1 MAPFLR
7 QEFIR
12 IRLNKEADREAIVLG
27 QFSLSCRANRNV
39 QFFAYQRCLKCPFA
53 KSVKVF
59 GSYFSSKNGFAY
71 PQYLNCKIL
80 HGGRFCSLDQL
91 YKKFSGNDVFPSP
104 KLNED
109 QKQEKGFRL
118 KLKSFFPEIR

>member
-27 QFSLSCRANRNV
+27 QFSLSSRANNNV
-39 QFFAYQRCLKCPFA
+39 QFFAYQRRLKCPFA

-59 GSYFSSKNGFAY
+59 GSYLSSKNGFAY

-80 HGGRFCSLDQL
+80 HGGTLLQ
-91 YKKFSGNDVFPSP
+91 P
-104 KLNED
+104 
-109 QKQEKGFRL
+109 
-118 KLKSFFPEIR
+118 